1 MHAMRDKLVLA
12 IALLIGFGVMTAA
25 NMVVHSRAVAIGL
38 GVVTAYFIWGELGDL
53 FRDRKEDPPA
63 DPDAPLLASPRVRRR
78 LLGVLAIGGASS
90 VIMLQL
96 LTGDIEVEGVREWI
110 RDLGAWGPILLI
122 TVLAV
127 AMVIAPIPNPPFMI
141 AAGIAW
147 GTFLGVVYAVLGQL
161 IGSALI
167 FGISRKAGRRFIP
180 RLIGQGGAERVDQ
193 LATEMGP
200 QVVFWWRMMPVSF
213 DFAAY
218 AAGLTSMKFRL
229 YITLVFLG
237 SIVPTTVVVAF
248 GDSFGKSWQAQA
260 VTFSMIIVA
269 LTVPAT
275 VFYLRNRHR
284 LPPLGEMLR
293 KFAGIEEAPAPR
305 PAETVSDQEA
315 QG

>member
-1 MHAMRDKLVLA
+1 MQAMRDKLVLA
-12 IALLIGFGVMTAA
+12 VALLCGFGVMVAA

-53 FRDRKEDPPA
+53 VRDRKEDPPV

-78 LLGVLAIGGASS
+78 LLGVLAIGGASG
-90 VIMLQL
+90 VIMLEL
-96 LTGDIEVEGVREWI
+96 LTGDIDVEAVREWI

-147 GTFLGVVYAVLGQL
+147 GTFLGVVYAVIGQL
-161 IGSALI
+161 IGSAII
-167 FGISRKAGRRFIP
+167 FFISRKFGRRFIP
-180 RLIGQGGAERVDQ
+180 RLIGSAGAERVDK
-193 LATEMGP
+193 LAKEMGP

-218 AAGLTSMKFRL
+218 AAGLTGMSFRL
-229 YITLVFLG
+229 FITLVFLG

-248 GDSFGKSWQAQA
+248 GDSFGKSWEAQL
-260 VTFSMIIVA
+260 VTAGMIVVA

-275 VFYLRNRHR
+275 IFYLRNRDR
-284 LPPLGEMLR
+284 LPPLDEMLR
-293 KFAGIEEAPAPR
+293 RMAGEEPEPR
-305 PAETVSDQEA
+305 PAEPATGSEP
-315 QG
+315 